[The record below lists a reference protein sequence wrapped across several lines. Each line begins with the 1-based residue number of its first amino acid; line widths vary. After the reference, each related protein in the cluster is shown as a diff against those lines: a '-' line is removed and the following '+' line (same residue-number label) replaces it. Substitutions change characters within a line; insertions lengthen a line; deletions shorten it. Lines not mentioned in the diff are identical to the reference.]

1 MSPPPAQPS
10 PAAGNRIEIWKLGIS
25 ALGVIVTV
33 GSLVYGVAAYFDQ
46 RDAQIAQRG
55 LEIEAM
61 QRDSKRKF
69 LDKQFDLYVEAVAT
83 VARLTTSPA
92 YAKRAEDLAR
102 FWQLYWG
109 ELGIV
114 EDPQVE
120 GAMVALGRIIPDLD
134 AQPALARSA
143 SLNLSRCVKNSIA
156 ASWGVELGGKPCR
169 SYQELV
175 DAGSGEVQ

>member
-1 MSPPPAQPS
+1 MSQVA
-10 PAAGNRIEIWKLGIS
+10 PAAGSRIEIWKLVIS

-33 GSLVYGVAAYFDQ
+33 GSLGYGVWTYFDQ
-46 RDAQIAQRG
+46 RRDQIRQRG
-55 LEIEAM
+55 LEIAALE
-61 QRDSKRKF
+61 RESKKKF

-92 YAKRAEDLAR
+92 YAERDKDLAR

-114 EDPQVE
+114 EDPEVE
-120 GAMVALGRIIPDLD
+120 GAMVALGRIIPNLES
-134 AQPALARSA
+134 QPGLARSA
-143 SLNLSRCVKNSIA
+143 SLNLSGCVKNSIA
-156 ASWGVELGGKPCR
+156 ASWGVELGDKTCR

-175 DAGSGEVQ
+175 ESGAGSGEAR